1 MAAEE
6 VLHGL
11 GDGELEVHQAAVAQ
25 NHDEEAQAASGVAD
39 RDRAVVT
46 PIDLGALAGG
56 EVQGEERGGTHR
68 THALE
73 IVLDDGGAADVA
85 GLAQAVEDLRGAV
98 GMVLEQAADIDLVR
112 VELAGARRGGTGA
125 ELRLVEPA
133 AHRASVE
140 RHRVGDLGDG
150 ELLDAMQ
157 MLDALEGGVI
167 DHHVLPICC
176 STSLRRRAGALRR
189 CVGVGGASSS
199 ERT

>member
-11 GDGELEVHQAAVAQ
+11 GDGELDVHQAAVAQ
-25 NHDEEAQAASGVAD
+25 HHDEEAQAASGVAD

-46 PIDLGALAGG
+46 PVDLGALAWG
-56 EVQGEERGGTHR
+56 EVQGEEGGGTHR

-73 IVLDDGGAADVA
+73 VVLDDGGAADVA

-98 GMVLEQAADIDLVR
+98 GMVLEQAADIGLVR
-112 VELAGARRGGTGA
+112 VELAGARTGEPGA
-125 ELRLVEPA
+125 EPGFVEPA

-167 DHHVLPICC
+167 DHLVLAICC
-176 STSLRRRAGALRR
+176 STSLMRRAGALRR
-189 CVGVGGASSS
+189 CVGVAGASSS